1 MSALQWYQEVD
12 FTPQQY
18 SALKEG
24 DQGADVKRLQYLLNQ
39 NGLNVVKTGVF
50 DKKTLKAVE
59 QFQNGQMIVTDG
71 SVREKTWLRLL
82 KPANDDA
89 VFVQIGDKGNDVLFV
104 QERLRDA
111 GYSLTLD
118 GQFGP
123 GTRRQLQ
130 AFQKQQGLPVTGI
143 VDVATF
149 RKLTSV
155 APDERQLS
163 QDDIVR
169 VAKLLKVPVSAVM
182 AVNAVESRGSGFF
195 SNGLAAILYERHIM
209 RRRLNRYRIDPT
221 PFMKSQPNIV
231 SDKTGGYSGGVRE
244 YDRLRKA
251 ADIHH
256 ASAHES
262 ASWGLFQIMGFHWE
276 NLNYESV
283 DQYVSL
289 MQESEAHQLTA
300 FSRFVKADDVLLQAL
315 RRQDWVTFARRYN
328 GPGYAKNQYDVKM
341 AREFDR
347 FFSRGFG

>member
-1 MSALQWYQEVD
+1 MSALQWYHEVD

-24 DQGADVKRLQYLLNQ
+24 DQGPAVKRLQYLLNE

-50 DKKTLKAVE
+50 DKKTVSAVTA
-59 QFQNGQMIVTDG
+59 FQRGQMIVTDG
-71 SVREKTWLRLL
+71 TVCEKTWLRLL

-89 VFVQIGDKGNDVLFV
+89 VFVQTGDQGNDVLFV

-111 GYSLTLD
+111 GFSLTVD
-118 GQFGP
+118 GDFGP
-123 GTRRQLQ
+123 GTRRQLL
-130 AFQKQQGLPVTGI
+130 AFQKQHQLAQTGI

-149 RKLTSV
+149 KKLAMV
-155 APDERQLS
+155 APDDRQLS

-169 VAKLLKVPVSAVM
+169 VAKLLNVPVSAIM

-195 SNGLAAILYERHIM
+195 SNNLAAILYERHIM
-209 RRRLNRYRIDPT
+209 RRRLNHHRIDPT
-221 PFMKSQPNIV
+221 PYMRSQPNIV
-231 SDKTGGYSGGVRE
+231 SDKTGGYLGGVRE

-256 ASAHES
+256 VSAHES
-262 ASWGLFQIMGFHWE
+262 ASWGLFQIMGYHWDH
-276 NLNYESV
+276 LNYESV

-289 MQESEAHQLTA
+289 MQESESNQLIA
-300 FSRFVKADDVLLQAL
+300 FSRFIKADDVLLQAL
-315 RRQDWVTFARRYN
+315 RRQDWTTFARRYN
-328 GPGYAKNQYDVKM
+328 GPNFAKNQYDVKM